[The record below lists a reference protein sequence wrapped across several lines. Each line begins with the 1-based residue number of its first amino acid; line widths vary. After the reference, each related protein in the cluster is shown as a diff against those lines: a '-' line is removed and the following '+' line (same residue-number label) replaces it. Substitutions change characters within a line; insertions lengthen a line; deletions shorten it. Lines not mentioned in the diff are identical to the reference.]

1 MRKAH
6 FGATSVE
13 RRVRMSCPLSK
24 DLQMRYKVSASI
36 HQNLEFI
43 DSSHTILTPNSALIL
58 NNFCALC
65 RSALC
70 LSKRMMR

>member
-24 DLQMRYKVSASI
+24 DLQMRHKV
-36 HQNLEFI
+36 FM
-43 DSSHTILTPNSALIL
+43 SSSEA
-58 NNFCALC
+58 
-65 RSALC
+65 R
-70 LSKRMMR
+70 

>member
-43 DSSHTILTPNSALIL
+43 DSSHTILTSDSALIPSI
-58 NNFCALC
+58 FCVLR
-65 RSALC
+65 RSVQC